1 MDFEKRIDE
10 NYSYLTATDRLMV
23 QEIRQNKELVR
34 NMNSTQLA
42 RHLGVSRTTLVRML
56 KKLGISTYAEFQ
68 LLLKQRDRRNRAQE
82 AGYAENY

>member
-34 NMNSTQLA
+34 NMNSTQPVSYT
-42 RHLGVSRTTLVRML
+42 HLTLPT
-56 KKLGISTYAEFQ
+56 KLEV
-68 LLLKQRDRRNRAQE
+68 
-82 AGYAENY
+82 